1 MKRFFTIMLLLA
13 LVIPASYAQKGLNI
27 GGHFMFL
34 SSSIVNQ
41 NTWGNGK
48 EYDYAITSNSS
59 YGLDI
64 GYNFNDNIGIYS
76 GYWMMNLG
84 QNYTDEYNDFEETT
98 SSSFERNLMFKYN
111 VIPVMFKFTGTETRV
126 NFMGGFGVLFALM
139 KDAEQTWT
147 KNGNPYTQISE
158 DETYEITA
166 KDVTDRYETNDII
179 LNLELGARIVI
190 IENLYVDATLN
201 FGYGLKDINA
211 ADWQTPNNDG
221 VYSAS
226 HNAYAGFKVGV
237 AYVLFGD

>member
-1 MKRFFTIMLLLA
+1 MKRFLTIMLLLA
-13 LVIPASYAQKGLNI
+13 LVIPASYAQKGLNV
-27 GGHFMFL
+27 GGNFMYL
-34 SSSIVNQ
+34 SSFMVNQ
-41 NTWGNGK
+41 NTWGNGH
-48 EYDYAITSNSS
+48 EYDFAATSNTSF
-59 YGLDI
+59 GLDL

-84 QNYTDEYNDFEETT
+84 QNYTDEYKDFEETT
-98 SSSFERNLMFKYN
+98 SSSFERNLLFKYN
-111 VIPVMFKFTGTETRV
+111 VIPVMLKFTGTETRV
-126 NFMGGFGVLFALM
+126 NFMGGFGILFAMM

-147 KNGNPYTQISE
+147 KNGSPYTQYHEE
-158 DETYEITA
+158 DEFEITA
-166 KDVTDRYETNDII
+166 KDVTDRYEKNDII

-211 ADWQTPNNDG
+211 ADWQIPNNDG